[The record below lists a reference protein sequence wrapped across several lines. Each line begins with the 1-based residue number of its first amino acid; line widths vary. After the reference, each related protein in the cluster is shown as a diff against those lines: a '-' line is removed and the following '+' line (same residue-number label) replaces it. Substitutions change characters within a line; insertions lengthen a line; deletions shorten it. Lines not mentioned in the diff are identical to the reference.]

1 MPNSV
6 NPQSNSLHSQS
17 HTQLTTLSCT
27 THNMLTTY
35 PCLTTALAS
44 CQAVSSRVAVVVI
57 GRRVDLPHYPFSRA
71 FLPPHLTITLDLLY
85 SLPYIWPPDST
96 LVSELS
102 YLRPVFCFSYLFF
115 CLLSCHFSALISF
128 LVWSWVYFKIPN
140 LI

>member
-44 CQAVSSRVAVVVI
+44 CQAGSSRVAVVVI
-57 GRRVDLPHYPFSRA
+57 GRRVDLPRYPFSRA
-71 FLPPHLTITLDLLY
+71 FLPPHLTITLYLLY

-96 LVSELS
+96 LAILLW
-102 YLRPVFCFSYLFF
+102 LRLRYNINFSDSVDIDSRSRLLRFESRRFF
-115 CLLSCHFSALISF
+115 VCS
-128 LVWSWVYFKIPN
+128 P
-140 LI
+140 

>member
-44 CQAVSSRVAVVVI
+44 CQAGSSRVAVV
-57 GRRVDLPHYPFSRA
+57 RRADLPRYPFSRA
-71 FLPPHLTITLDLLY
+71 FLPPHLTITLYLLY

-128 LVWSWVYFKIPN
+128 LVWSWVYFKIPD
-140 LI
+140 LT

>member
-44 CQAVSSRVAVVVI
+44 CQAGSSRVAVVVI
-57 GRRVDLPHYPFSRA
+57 GRRADLPRYPFSRA
-71 FLPPHLTITLDLLY
+71 FLPPHLTITLYLLY

-128 LVWSWVYFKIPN
+128 LVWSWVYFKIPD
-140 LI
+140 LT

>member
-44 CQAVSSRVAVVVI
+44 CQAGSSRVAVVVI
-57 GRRVDLPHYPFSRA
+57 GRREDLPRYPFSRA
-71 FLPPHLTITLDLLY
+71 FLPPHLTITLYLLY

-96 LVSELS
+96 LVSELT
-102 YLRPVFCFSYLFF
+102 YLRPVHNLSRTR
-115 CLLSCHFSALISF
+115 LLSCHFSALISF
-128 LVWSWVYFKIPN
+128 LVWSWVYFKIPD